1 MCKMD
6 KRCLCG
12 RYADSNPGQTW
23 IVTKKG
29 FERSRQWGLEQV
41 QRDQDRFRMHV
52 FSDWS
57 GYGTCEV
64 MENMVLPGFQQGGE
78 AKNSGHLGRLVN
90 HGRKALF
97 LDRSAGL
104 GQWYGIDDSEGNA
117 KRVMLF
123 GTALLTVID
132 ILLKKDLFKSDNSE
146 IRNIPVVLGQFLNFV
161 HSMKEMCAANEDGWK
176 RTVLERADTHGM
188 KPFMISLDRVI
199 NEIRKGGENTV
210 SDDESGSR
218 IPDIISRR
226 DGLGNAAKSYE
237 SKPWVDVITLES
249 PKAGVGRSWTHF
261 DWATELQA
269 YSEAQN
275 VKVGPFGPTYGKK
288 IAGRFYDLT
297 TKGNQRQMERY
308 RLGPGESDEDSE

>member
-1 MCKMD
+1 
-6 KRCLCG
+6 
-12 RYADSNPGQTW
+12 
-23 IVTKKG
+23 
-29 FERSRQWGLEQV
+29 
-41 QRDQDRFRMHV
+41 
-52 FSDWS
+52 
-57 GYGTCEV
+57 
-64 MENMVLPGFQQGGE
+64 
-78 AKNSGHLGRLVN
+78 
-90 HGRKALF
+90 
-97 LDRSAGL
+97 
-104 GQWYGIDDSEGNA
+104 
-117 KRVMLF
+117 MLF

-261 DWATELQA
+261 DWATEVWPALPTLRHS
-269 YSEAQN
+269 YS
-275 VKVGPFGPTYGKK
+275 F
-288 IAGRFYDLT
+288 R
-297 TKGNQRQMERY
+297 
-308 RLGPGESDEDSE
+308 